1 MYLGHNSLISA
12 SKVGYYDVV
21 RFLVEKNA
29 DINAS
34 DNHGKLDHIY
44 I

>member
-1 MYLGHNSLISA
+1 MYLGYTSLISA
-12 SKVGYYDVV
+12 SKKGYKDVV
-21 RFLVEKNA
+21 RFLVENKADVNA
-29 DINAS
+29 A